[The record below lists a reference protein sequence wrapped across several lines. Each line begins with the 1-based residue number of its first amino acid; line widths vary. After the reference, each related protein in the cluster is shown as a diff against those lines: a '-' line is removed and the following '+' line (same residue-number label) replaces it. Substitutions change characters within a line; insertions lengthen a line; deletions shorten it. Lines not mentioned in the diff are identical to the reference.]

1 MIDAL
6 FVLGLILVVTAIAFA
21 QPGDI
26 TLASTS
32 DVGIKGKGDSF
43 FRRVEGRRLV
53 GGEGYDEHVT
63 ELRAPSR
70 IGRRSRGAGRDPGG
84 PSEGPLGCVS
94 GDPGAK
100 AAGG

>member
-1 MIDAL
+1 MSWKSVRHTLTLPCLDVPIKGIGRCAPIRSMIDAL

-43 FRRVEGRRLV
+43 FDEPK
-53 GGEGYDEHVT
+53 GGG
-63 ELRAPSR
+63 
-70 IGRRSRGAGRDPGG
+70 
-84 PSEGPLGCVS
+84 
-94 GDPGAK
+94 
-100 AAGG
+100 